1 MAGNIYSEMF
11 ESIAVPERLSPANI
25 EKMLQEKAPEKC
37 KRAAITV
44 SRSASQEP
52 EKKTSTTIIAIYR
65 TVASLAACLVMA
77 FGIYNAIGNQPELPK
92 SQESSYAQSYEDLHK
107 TFRKYYVDENKDTLD
122 SALEEIEQ
130 SYNNGKQESD
140 DVVVEAPT
148 TTAPITE
155 APVVTEPNLPDD
167 PEVEVDPDN
176 TDEPIV
182 EPVETPELA
191 TTPETDWVQEAII
204 SEGRIFIQN
213 GNGVKVLSAVG
224 GNLEVITEILPEE
237 TELITKKLEKFFVD
251 GSRLVVVY
259 SVSEHEPTVNVDED
273 STVVG
278 ELISNIYEE
287 EQAPV
292 EEYCEICIYEFTLDG
307 ALKLA
312 SNTQAGT
319 LVKAEISEGAVYVIT
334 NYDSYKAPIV
344 GVEDLQSYVPYYS
357 INGMHCFVSPENILI
372 PANVATTD
380 YTVVSGTHVA
390 SGQMSVQAVLGSE
403 GKLVVTDSAV
413 YVFVY
418 GDKSTNVNKLG
429 LFGGNVGF
437 SAAAF
442 VPGVAVNGG
451 IFEDNGVL
459 FIATLVEGDS
469 GYTTSLN
476 ALNADMQPISHI
488 TFPSALTSMERHG
501 RKIFLKNYEETY
513 GADFTIPEVPMLI
526 LEDSVPETEGLV
538 AFGNGYIS
546 LDKNENGLVLT
557 TFVQTEQGLVE
568 GFGTVIYQGE
578 ATSKALSNNELLFI
592 DNYNGFVGVPY
603 GFFDGFDYCYRFE
616 MFKITE
622 AGFVSLG
629 FVEAHE
635 TDTAFEPERAVV
647 DNGILYLF
655 SQGRIYGVAVNEGTP
670 AVISVCNL
678 IESGYSGHTN
688 W

>member
-11 ESIAVPERLSPANI
+11 EGIAVPERLSPANI
-25 EKMLQEKAPEKC
+25 EKMLQEKAPERC

-44 SRSASQEP
+44 SRPDSQP
-52 EKKTSTTIIAIYR
+52 EKKTSTTITAIYR

-77 FGIYNAIGNQPELPK
+77 FGIYNAMGNQPELPK

-140 DVVVEAPT
+140 NVVVEAPV
-148 TTAPITE
+148 TTAPTTE

-167 PEVEVDPDN
+167 PEVEIDDTEEPEVD
-176 TDEPIV
+176 
-182 EPVETPELA
+182 PVETPEL
-191 TTPETDWVQEAII
+191 TQNSVDKWVQEAII
-204 SEGRIFIQN
+204 SDGRIFIQN
-213 GNGVKVLSAVG
+213 GNNVRVLSAIG
-224 GNLEVITEILPEE
+224 GQLQVITEILPDE
-237 TELITKKLEKFFVD
+237 TELITKKLEKFFVE
-251 GSRLVVVY
+251 GSRLVIVY
-259 SVSEHEPTVNVDED
+259 SVSEHEATISVDED

-287 EQAPV
+287 EQAPI
-292 EEYCEICIYEFTLDG
+292 EEYCEISIYEFSPEG
-307 ALKLA
+307 FIKLA
-312 SNTQAGT
+312 TNTQAGT
-319 LVKAEISEGAVYVIT
+319 LVKAEISDGAVYVIT
-334 NYDSYKAPIV
+334 NYDSYKAPII
-344 GVEDLQSYVPYYS
+344 GVEDLQSYVPYYT
-357 INGMHCFVSPENILI
+357 INGMHCFVTPENILI
-372 PANVATTD
+372 PSNVATTD

-403 GKLVVTDSAV
+403 GKLAVTDSAV

-418 GDKSTNVNKLG
+418 GNKSTNINKLS

-442 VPGVAVNGG
+442 VPGVAINGG

-459 FIATLVEGDS
+459 FVATLVEGDS

-488 TFPSALTSMERHG
+488 TFPTALTTLERHG

-513 GADFTIPEVPMLI
+513 GADFSIPEVPMLI

-546 LDKNENGLVLT
+546 LNKTNGSLALST
-557 TFVQTEQGLVE
+557 YVQTTQGLVE
-568 GFGTVIYQGE
+568 GFGTVIHLGD
-578 ATSKALSNNELLFI
+578 ATSKALGNNELLFI

-635 TDTAFEPERAVV
+635 TDAAFEPERAVV
-647 DNGILYLF
+647 ENGILYLF
-655 SQGRIYGVAVNEGTP
+655 SQGRIYGVAINEGTP

-678 IESGYSGHTN
+678 VESGYSGHTN